1 MYSFVRA
8 EPFHGL
14 SSLYEIYDSNNT
26 YVTTMVVGYDD
37 MNNIYF
43 FTEYKGAS
51 RVESIDYTDEFCAIL
66 SDFSI
71 LFEMLEPT
79 DIISD
84 NYRYLTYR
92 DEMPEISL
100 KYLYLYDSSG
110 EVSHERDGDW
120 IVIPND
126 NILED
131 LVYCKAIN
139 GTQILLED
147 YSDDYNDGDSLFVD
161 LSEDVFIC
169 DGDELEGYFLAI
181 NDWNEIARR
190 AESYKTHSC

>member
-1 MYSFVRA
+1 MYSFIKT
-8 EPFHGL
+8 EPFHKL

-26 YVTTMVVGYDD
+26 YVTTVVVGYDNI
-37 MNNIYF
+37 NNIYF
-43 FTEYKGAS
+43 FTEYKGTS

-66 SDFSI
+66 SDFSTF
-71 LFEMLEPT
+71 FEMLEPT

-84 NYRYLTYR
+84 NYEYLIYR
-92 DEMPEISL
+92 DAMPEILL
-100 KYLYLYDSSG
+100 KHLYLYDNSG

-120 IVIPND
+120 IVVPED

-131 LVYCKAIN
+131 LIYCKAIN

-169 DGDELEGYFLAI
+169 DGDTLEGYFLAI
-181 NDWNEIARR
+181 NDWNEIFRR
-190 AESYKTHSC
+190 AKSYKIHSC